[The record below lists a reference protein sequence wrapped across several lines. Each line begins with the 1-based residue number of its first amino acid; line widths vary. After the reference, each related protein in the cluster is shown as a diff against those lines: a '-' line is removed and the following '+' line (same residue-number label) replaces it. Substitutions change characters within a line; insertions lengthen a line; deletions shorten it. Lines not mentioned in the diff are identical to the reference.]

1 MTPTTLPMPD
11 NYRSFWM
18 ESDMMWTTQAFFI
31 GYFGP
36 ITSLNPS
43 HTISFLFKNNNLLEQ
58 SKTYLG
64 IVQDT
69 PELIRVYVELDIKL
83 GWLEIIDFEAI
94 SSFWPG
100 CETTEEGEYLGELES
115 ARKLKQLVID
125 RYFELHEE
133 HQDNYYNDD
142 DFNDEFP
149 SEPHDRWGRDDFAYS
164 AEERA

>member
-1 MTPTTLPMPD
+1 MPD

-43 HTISFLFKNNNLLEQ
+43 HTISFLFKNNNLLEE
-58 SKTYLG
+58 SKNYLG
-64 IVQDT
+64 VVQDT
-69 PELIRVYVELDIKL
+69 PELIRVYIELDIKL
-83 GWLEIIDFEAI
+83 GWLEIIDLEAI

-100 CETTEEGEYLGELES
+100 CEITEEGEYLGELES
-115 ARKLKQLVID
+115 ARKLKQLIID
-125 RYFELHEE
+125 KYFELHEE
-133 HQDNYYNDD
+133 HQDNYYNDDD

-164 AEERA
+164 AEERV

>member
-1 MTPTTLPMPD
+1 
-11 NYRSFWM
+11 M
-18 ESDMMWTTQAFFI
+18 ESDMMWITEEYFI
-31 GYFGP
+31 GFFGP

-43 HTISFLFKNNNLLEQ
+43 HTISFLFKNNNLLEE

-64 IVQDT
+64 VVQYT

-100 CETTEEGEYLGELES
+100 CELTEKGVYLGELES
-115 ARKLKQLVID
+115 ATNLKQLVID
-125 RYFELHEE
+125 RYFELQEE
-133 HQDNYYNDD
+133 YQDNYFIYDYEE
-142 DFNDEFP
+142 DEP
-149 SEPHDRWGRDDFAYS
+149 YDRWGRDDYEYS

>member
-1 MTPTTLPMPD
+1 
-11 NYRSFWM
+11 M
-18 ESDMMWTTQAFFI
+18 ESDMMWITQEYFI
-31 GYFGP
+31 GFFGP

-43 HTISFLFKNNNLLEQ
+43 HTISFLFKNNNLLEE

-64 IVQDT
+64 VVQDT

-100 CETTEEGEYLGELES
+100 CEITEEGVYLGELES
-115 ARKLKQLVID
+115 ARNLKQLVID

-133 HQDNYYNDD
+133 YQDNY
-142 DFNDEFP
+142 FNDEED
-149 SEPHDRWGRDDFAYS
+149 EPYDRWGRDDYEYS